1 MSAQNWALF
10 FLSPNFEDVEQIDI
24 KDISG
29 AILLTT
35 LPNEGCKRKF
45 TLMKEDYITL
55 KFSLESPIFFKLGSY
70 VECDFGLFEVC
81 DLQKPVF
88 NTDNAGYDYELQL
101 DAHYWKWKNK
111 IFKYTPE
118 VAGQEAS
125 WNLTASL
132 DVQAGIVL
140 RNLKALG
147 YKYKGQD
154 FVFSIDSTVENK
166 ALLMT
171 YDNINILDACFSM
184 AKKWDCECWVTENII
199 HFGRCESGDAVDFEI
214 GKNVQEMPRSESR
227 STYATRIYAFGST
240 KNIPSDYRP
249 VDETVVLNGVVQ
261 KRLMLPEGTP
271 YIDAYPDMTTEEAI
285 EQVVI
290 FDDVYPRRVGTMS
303 DITIK
308 EYTDKIENA
317 DGTTTEKKWN
327 AYRFKDTGITFSKD
341 YILPG
346 KELKITFQSGKLNGM
361 EFAVTFDPE
370 GKPEKLGNGGW
381 NPEAQLWEIVRNE
394 DYGRPLPDGALI
406 PENGDTYILSGWN
419 SMKITEMGL
428 VAEAQL
434 ELKDKADKYVAKSKI
449 DPSTYNCKMMSDV
462 AYSEDGIHNLYS
474 IGQKV
479 NLINKAYFENGR
491 QSRIIGFEFNLDLPY
506 DSPIYTVGET
516 AAYSRIGELE
526 EKVES
531 LTLKGQTYTGSGS
544 SGVYVIRR
552 NDSTPATDNNVFSA
566 LRSLAMFLRKD
577 QADGTPFPIT
587 FGDWVKFGEFITGI
601 SGGCIDKNGILEMEE
616 GIFRKRVFVPEIA
629 YNRVTYFK
637 GRMCASP
644 GGGCTVKE
652 WSDNGDGSYT
662 ITPDLTD
669 ADGLSQFVDD
679 ILTTYFVTKSPEGKL
694 QGFEEMKFRVTSA
707 DYTAK
712 TFVMTPKPGTDWK
725 PGESMVLA
733 QTGNFTDED
742 RQTYILIDTVNGNNC
757 ITFFDHANTWDVEPA
772 QEMSWIGKKKGR
784 TVHGIPADNYS
795 AVFRHVI
802 MSGKIFQ
809 VDDITGEAF
818 RVPLFKG
825 TWKKGEKYAYYDE
838 VTHNGSSWI
847 CVNEKGT
854 STEPADG
861 NADWLKYAAKGESGK
876 GIKSTDV
883 EYAISVSNVIAPVD
897 GWQTTSPE
905 WEAGKYIWSRT
916 KIVYSD
922 DEVKYTQ
929 AACISGG
936 QGADGKG
943 IKSITEEYYL
953 SSSSATTTGGEWQ
966 TDSPAWKNGWYIWTR
981 TRIVFTDDTSTTTNA
996 ICVTGSKGADGT
1008 SITNCGEW
1016 ETGKHIPYMGITKMA
1031 GRVFLCVAPD
1041 GTDNPPMWTQ
1051 TTNEGRR
1058 ILQTQNGGKSYGYT
1072 ITGDLNTAEY
1082 ELLVENGQDGR
1093 DGRDYEWIFKHTAEN
1108 IAPATP
1114 ATSQVDDYVPSGWH
1128 DDPIGVSESLPYEWA
1143 CCRTKKD
1150 GVWSAF
1156 SPAAIWA
1163 KWGFDGESAIV
1174 ADFDNEMESVA
1185 LTYEGKTVSQSVLNT
1200 TVGMWYGTKKLQ
1212 LKSISCVTPAGV
1224 TESYNVNTG
1233 VIAFTVAS
1241 GISMPA
1247 RSEVRI
1253 TVTATVQDTDISREL
1268 VFTIAGVRAGNPGSD
1283 AILYRLVPSVSS
1295 VSKRKDGTYSVA
1307 SVSCTRTKSVGGT
1320 TSITTDGVLKYSK
1333 DGGSEV
1339 EIQNGTAISP
1349 KNFTTQLQFVF
1360 YVGGQVVD
1368 RETIP
1373 MVVDGN
1379 DGNPGKPGGD
1389 GESVKAGG
1397 EWRTANTP
1405 YKKLTICTMGS
1416 RSWLSKVDTSNPPL
1430 WTQTTHD
1437 GRRITQTQNG
1447 GKSYGYIITEEV
1459 NTDEWEQLTS
1469 DGGMVYLIS
1478 TCSNIRVSNAGSLVP
1493 SAFRVYAK
1501 RTLGSATLT
1510 YPDGY
1515 LTARGYSNGIWSAIA
1530 GPSRASE
1537 ITVNAS
1543 AGYSTFSVRCYQSQ
1557 ADASAWNDSFIAEI
1571 SVGVS
1576 YDGASGRDASEP
1588 RPRGFFAKGN
1598 TYVWN
1603 EDYHDIVLAT
1613 FNNRTI
1619 PFRVRAY
1626 GTSVTVAPTSIDGD
1640 ANWEAAQQF
1649 MFVAMDMAL
1658 ARKIRANEILVDD
1671 LVVQNVLARDKNGNV
1686 TCSIDGETGE
1696 VNVQGKI
1703 TATAAFIKIHGFSSN
1718 EGYFYLNPNFGSDF
1732 GNGRPSRIGQSEYM
1746 LPSSAQCV
1754 GMKISLII
1762 YNNSSGSTYG
1772 YVSVV
1777 TSDGFNDME
1786 LVDGQYHYCNKA
1798 HITEPG
1804 VYEFISLGGVW
1815 ISTNKNGISYSYAD
1829 LGDHD
1834 YENPVN

>member
-1 MSAQNWALF
+1 MSIQQQPDV
-10 FLSPNFEDVEQIDI
+10 LSLSMNLKPIIVQSTAETVTFTLKKNGEVLLSQSYQTDKNGQVQID
-24 KDISG
+24 
-29 AILLTT
+29 LRQMVH
-35 LPNEGCKRKF
+35 E
-45 TLMKEDYITL
+45 
-55 KFSLESPIFFKLGSY
+55 SLQTIVS
-70 VECDFGLFEVC
+70 
-81 DLQKPVF
+81 
-88 NTDNAGYDYELQL
+88 
-101 DAHYWKWKNK
+101 
-111 IFKYTPE
+111 
-118 VAGQEAS
+118 
-125 WNLTASL
+125 
-132 DVQAGIVL
+132 DVGIV
-140 RNLKALG
+140 
-147 YKYKGQD
+147 
-154 FVFSIDSTVENK
+154 
-166 ALLMT
+166 
-171 YDNINILDACFSM
+171 
-184 AKKWDCECWVTENII
+184 
-199 HFGRCESGDAVDFEI
+199 
-214 GKNVQEMPRSESR
+214 
-227 STYATRIYAFGST
+227 
-240 KNIPSDYRP
+240 
-249 VDETVVLNGVVQ
+249 
-261 KRLMLPEGTP
+261 
-271 YIDAYPDMTTEEAI
+271 
-285 EQVVI
+285 
-290 FDDVYPRRVGTMS
+290 
-303 DITIK
+303 
-308 EYTDKIENA
+308 YTQA
-317 DGTTTEKKWN
+317 D
-327 AYRFKDTGITFSKD
+327 
-341 YILPG
+341 
-346 KELKITFQSGKLNGM
+346 
-361 EFAVTFDPE
+361 
-370 GKPEKLGNGGW
+370 
-381 NPEAQLWEIVRNE
+381 
-394 DYGRPLPDGALI
+394 
-406 PENGDTYILSGWN
+406 
-419 SMKITEMGL
+419 L
-428 VAEAQL
+428 VA
-434 ELKDKADKYVAKSKI
+434 D
-449 DPSTYNCKMMSDV
+449 
-462 AYSEDGIHNLYS
+462 
-474 IGQKV
+474 
-479 NLINKAYFENGR
+479 
-491 QSRIIGFEFNLDLPY
+491 
-506 DSPIYTVGET
+506 
-516 AAYSRIGELE
+516 
-526 EKVES
+526 
-531 LTLKGQTYTGSGS
+531 
-544 SGVYVIRR
+544 
-552 NDSTPATDNNVFSA
+552 FSA
-566 LRSLAMFLRKD
+566 LIDMDTVNFRVVRGGVDRLADSATNFLTQNFLTWQPNVKPVTYYSPEFLTYYAVVAGTVRLRAYFTDESGAVKSQTDYTVTELMPGIAYTMPLQYSVVTGWLGHKLPAYYDVWVEDTSGQRLTYIQRYYAEDMRSEQEQWVLFENSLGGIDTFRAYGVTTLNGEHTHNIAETDECFQEYRVDTERKFQKNTGYLNDNERKWLLDFFPSQNKYLYAGNYLRQIVVMESNVSFTDRDIPSNYTFAFKYADARPLLNLPRTDLPADILNITVPEVGSFTVPPRLAEFSRLPLSEGALFPIQNPYSEEWSTTNVAAIGYYLADFLSRIFGSGGGVGHKHRNYDLLELLSFIEGYLLVNGQKIKAGYADKAGSVEGMEDMFLHKD
-577 QADGTPFPIT
+577 RADGTPFPLT
-587 FGDWVKFGEFITGI
+587 FGDWVKFGEFISGI

-616 GIFRKRVFVPEIA
+616 GIFRKRLFVPEIA

-725 PGESMVLA
+725 PGDAMVLA
-733 QTGNFTDED
+733 QTGNFTDPE

-861 NADWLKYAAKGESGK
+861 NADWLKYAAKGDK
-876 GIKSTDV
+876 GDV
-883 EYAISVSNVIAPVD
+883 
-897 GWQTTSPE
+897 G
-905 WEAGKYIWSRT
+905 
-916 KIVYSD
+916 
-922 DEVKYTQ
+922 
-929 AACISGG
+929 
-936 QGADGKG
+936 
-943 IKSITEEYYL
+943 
-953 SSSSATTTGGEWQ
+953 TG
-966 TDSPAWKNGWYIWTR
+966 
-981 TRIVFTDDTSTTTNA
+981 
-996 ICVTGSKGADGT
+996 
-1008 SITNCGEW
+1008 ITNCGEW

-1093 DGRDYEWIFKHTAEN
+1093 DGRDYEWIFKHTTEN

-1185 LTYEGKTVSQSVLNT
+1185 LTYEGKTVAQSVLKT

-1283 AILYRLVPSVSS
+1283 AVLYRLVPSVSS

-1307 SVSCTRTKSVGGT
+1307 SVSCTRTKSVGGNT
-1320 TSITTDGVLKYSK
+1320 AVTTDGVLKYSK

-1339 EIQNGTAISP
+1339 EIQNGTAVSP

-1397 EWRTANTP
+1397 EWHTANTP

-1478 TCSNIRVSNAGSLVP
+1478 TCSNIRVSSAGSLVP

-1510 YPDGY
+1510 FPDGY
-1515 LTARGYSNGIWSAIA
+1515 LAARGYSNGIWSAIA

-1640 ANWEAAQQF
+1640 ANWEAAQQY

-1658 ARKIRANEILVDD
+1658 IRKIRADEIYVDD

-1696 VNVQGKI
+1696 VDITGKVN
-1703 TATAAFIKIHGFSSN
+1703 ATSGIFKNIKSPNGAFWIKENGDIEFVGKLSTSLN
-1718 EGYFYLNPNFGSDF
+1718 GTRIELNPDTNSIKMYNQNNSVVGEIMFMEEQWNGNVNYLPMVRLRNYHNSENFAETLFRAGSIVINDSSLGSDVYSCLI
-1732 GNGRPSRIGQSEYM
+1732 NPSIGLTFS
-1746 LPSSAQCV
+1746 
-1754 GMKISLII
+1754 
-1762 YNNSSGSTYG
+1762 
-1772 YVSVV
+1772 
-1777 TSDGFNDME
+1777 
-1786 LVDGQYHYCNKA
+1786 
-1798 HITEPG
+1798 
-1804 VYEFISLGGVW
+1804 
-1815 ISTNKNGISYSYAD
+1815 KNGVETKRYA
-1829 LGDHD
+1829 
-1834 YENPVN
+1834 NK

>member
-1 MSAQNWALF
+1 MDTKFENIVPWNGSNDTGRDVRLKWERNFKRIADALKE
-10 FLSPNFEDVEQIDI
+10 LSDTDKQII
-24 KDISG
+24 KDI
-29 AILLTT
+29 L
-35 LPNEGCKRKF
+35 
-45 TLMKEDYITL
+45 KEID
-55 KFSLESPIFFKLGSY
+55 
-70 VECDFGLFEVC
+70 
-81 DLQKPVF
+81 
-88 NTDNAGYDYELQL
+88 
-101 DAHYWKWKNK
+101 K
-111 IFKYTPE
+111 IF
-118 VAGQEAS
+118 
-125 WNLTASL
+125 L
-132 DVQAGIVL
+132 
-140 RNLKALG
+140 
-147 YKYKGQD
+147 
-154 FVFSIDSTVENK
+154 
-166 ALLMT
+166 
-171 YDNINILDACFSM
+171 
-184 AKKWDCECWVTENII
+184 
-199 HFGRCESGDAVDFEI
+199 H
-214 GKNVQEMPRSESR
+214 
-227 STYATRIYAFGST
+227 
-240 KNIPSDYRP
+240 
-249 VDETVVLNGVVQ
+249 
-261 KRLMLPEGTP
+261 
-271 YIDAYPDMTTEEAI
+271 
-285 EQVVI
+285 
-290 FDDVYPRRVGTMS
+290 
-303 DITIK
+303 
-308 EYTDKIENA
+308 
-317 DGTTTEKKWN
+317 
-327 AYRFKDTGITFSKD
+327 
-341 YILPG
+341 
-346 KELKITFQSGKLNGM
+346 
-361 EFAVTFDPE
+361 
-370 GKPEKLGNGGW
+370 
-381 NPEAQLWEIVRNE
+381 
-394 DYGRPLPDGALI
+394 
-406 PENGDTYILSGWN
+406 
-419 SMKITEMGL
+419 
-428 VAEAQL
+428 
-434 ELKDKADKYVAKSKI
+434 KDK
-449 DPSTYNCKMMSDV
+449 
-462 AYSEDGIHNLYS
+462 E
-474 IGQKV
+474 
-479 NLINKAYFENGR
+479 
-491 QSRIIGFEFNLDLPY
+491 
-506 DSPIYTVGET
+506 
-516 AAYSRIGELE
+516 
-526 EKVES
+526 
-531 LTLKGQTYTGSGS
+531 
-544 SGVYVIRR
+544 
-552 NDSTPATDNNVFSA
+552 
-566 LRSLAMFLRKD
+566 
-577 QADGTPFPIT
+577 DGTPFPMT
-587 FGDWVKFGEFITGI
+587 FGDWVKFGEFISGI

-616 GIFRKRVFVPEIA
+616 GIFRKRVFFPEAA

-679 ILTTYFVTKSPEGKL
+679 ILTTYFVTKNAEGKL

-725 PGESMVLA
+725 PGDAMVLA

-795 AVFRHVI
+795 AVFRQVI

-916 KIVYSD
+916 RIVFTD
-922 DEVKYTQ
+922 GEVKYTQ

-966 TDSPAWKNGWYIWTR
+966 TASPAWKNGWYIWTR
-981 TRIVFTDDTSTTTNA
+981 TKIVFTDDTSTTTNA

-1008 SITNCGEW
+1008 SITNCGDW
-1016 ETGKHIPYMGITKMA
+1016 QTGKHIPYMGITKMA

-1082 ELLVENGQDGR
+1082 ELLTQDGK
-1093 DGRDYEWIFKHTAEN
+1093 DGKDGKGYEWIFKHTTEN
-1108 IAPATP
+1108 ITPSTP

-1174 ADFDNEMESVA
+1174 ADFDNEMESIA

-1212 LKSISCVTPAGV
+1212 LKSISCVPPAGV

-1349 KNFTTQLQFVF
+1349 KNFTTQLQFVY

-1373 MVVDGN
+1373 MVVDGS
-1379 DGNPGKPGGD
+1379 DGNPGGD

-1405 YKKLTICTMGS
+1405 YKKLTICTMGG

-1430 WTQTTHD
+1430 WTQKTHD

-1447 GKSYGYIITEEV
+1447 GKSYGYIITEGV
-1459 NTDEWEQLTS
+1459 NTAEWEQLTQ

-1478 TCSNIRVSNAGSLVP
+1478 TCSNIRVSSVGSLVP

-1515 LTARGYSNGIWSAIA
+1515 LAARGYSNGIWSSIA

-1557 ADASAWNDSFIAEI
+1557 ADASAWNDSFIAEM

-1576 YDGASGRDASEP
+1576 YDGTSGRDASEP
-1588 RPRGFFAKGN
+1588 RPRGFFTKGN

-1603 EDYHDIVLAT
+1603 DEFHDIVLAT
-1613 FNNRTI
+1613 FNNRII

-1626 GTSVTVAPTSIDGD
+1626 GTSVTVAPSSIDGD
-1640 ANWEAAQQF
+1640 ANWEAAQQY

-1658 ARKIRANEILVDD
+1658 IRKIRADEIYVDD

-1686 TCSIDGETGE
+1686 TCNINGETGE

-1703 TATAAFIKIHGFSSN
+1703 TATAAFIKIHGFRSN

>member
-1 MSAQNWALF
+1 MNIIQQPDMLSLSMNLKNFIIGSSRQTTFTLKAGDKELVSQVYAPDENGVMEIDIHEIVHS
-10 FLSPNFEDVEQIDI
+10 FLSYSL
-24 KDISG
+24 KDIG
-29 AILLTT
+29 EVYQQTNLVAD
-35 LPNEGCKRKF
+35 F
-45 TLMKEDYITL
+45 TA
-55 KFSLESPIFFKLGSY
+55 
-70 VECDFGLFEVC
+70 V
-81 DLQKPVF
+81 
-88 NTDNAGYDYELQL
+88 
-101 DAHYWKWKNK
+101 
-111 IFKYTPE
+111 
-118 VAGQEAS
+118 
-125 WNLTASL
+125 
-132 DVQAGIVL
+132 
-140 RNLKALG
+140 
-147 YKYKGQD
+147 
-154 FVFSIDSTVENK
+154 IDSTEITFRVIRSGVDRLTDSATNFLTQNFLTWQPNVKPVTYYSPEFLTYYAVVAGTVKLRAYFTDESGTVKSQTDYTVTELMPGIAYTMPLQYSVVAGWLGHKLPAYYDVWVENTSGQR
-166 ALLMT
+166 LT
-171 YDNINILDACFSM
+171 YIQRYYAEDM
-184 AKKWDCECWVTENII
+184 
-199 HFGRCESGDAVDFEI
+199 
-214 GKNVQEMPRSESR
+214 RSEQEQWVLFENSLGGIDTFRAYGVTTLNGEHTHNIAETDECFQEYRVDTERKFQKNTGYLNDNERKWLLDFFPSQKKYLYAGNYLRQIVVMESNVSFTDRDIPSNYTFTFKYADARPLLNLPRTDLPADILNITVPEVGSFTVPPRLAEFSR
-227 STYATRIYAFGST
+227 LPLSEGALFPIQNPYSEEWSTTNVAAMGYYLADFLSRIFGSGGGVGH
-240 KNIPSDYRP
+240 KHRNYDLLELLSYIEGYLLVNGQKIKAGYADKAGS
-249 VDETVVLNGVVQ
+249 VD
-261 KRLMLPEGTP
+261 
-271 YIDAYPDMTTEEAI
+271 
-285 EQVVI
+285 
-290 FDDVYPRRVGTMS
+290 
-303 DITIK
+303 
-308 EYTDKIENA
+308 
-317 DGTTTEKKWN
+317 
-327 AYRFKDTGITFSKD
+327 
-341 YILPG
+341 
-346 KELKITFQSGKLNGM
+346 GM
-361 EFAVTFDPE
+361 ED
-370 GKPEKLGNGGW
+370 
-381 NPEAQLWEIVRNE
+381 
-394 DYGRPLPDGALI
+394 
-406 PENGDTYILSGWN
+406 
-419 SMKITEMGL
+419 
-428 VAEAQL
+428 
-434 ELKDKADKYVAKSKI
+434 
-449 DPSTYNCKMMSDV
+449 
-462 AYSEDGIHNLYS
+462 
-474 IGQKV
+474 
-479 NLINKAYFENGR
+479 
-491 QSRIIGFEFNLDLPY
+491 
-506 DSPIYTVGET
+506 
-516 AAYSRIGELE
+516 
-526 EKVES
+526 
-531 LTLKGQTYTGSGS
+531 
-544 SGVYVIRR
+544 
-552 NDSTPATDNNVFSA
+552 
-566 LRSLAMFLRKD
+566 MFLHKD
-577 QADGTPFPIT
+577 RADGTPFPIT
-587 FGDWVKFGEFITGI
+587 FGDWVKFGEFLTGI
-601 SGGCIDKNGILEMEE
+601 SGGCIDKNGIPEMEE
-616 GIFRKRVFVPEIA
+616 GIFRKRLFVPEIA

-679 ILTTYFVTKSPEGKL
+679 ILTTYFVTKNAEGKL

-725 PGESMVLA
+725 PGDAMVLA

-757 ITFFDHANTWDVEPA
+757 ITFFDHANTWDPEPA

-966 TDSPAWKNGWYIWTR
+966 TTSPAWKNGWYIWTR

-1008 SITNCGEW
+1008 SITNCGDW
-1016 ETGKHIPYMGITKMA
+1016 QTGKHIPYMGITKMA

-1093 DGRDYEWIFKHTAEN
+1093 DGRDYEWIFKHTTEN
-1108 IAPATP
+1108 VTPPTP

-1268 VFTIAGVRAGNPGSD
+1268 VFTITGVRAGSPGSD
-1283 AILYRLVPSVSS
+1283 AVLYRLVPSVSS

-1307 SVSCTRTKSVGGT
+1307 SVSCTRTKSVGGST
-1320 TSITTDGVLKYSK
+1320 AVTTDGVLKYSK
-1333 DGGSEV
+1333 DGGAEV

-1373 MVVDGN
+1373 MVVDGT

-1405 YKKLTICTMGS
+1405 YKKLTICTMGG

-1515 LTARGYSNGIWSAIA
+1515 LAARGYSNGIWSAIA

-1588 RPRGFFAKGN
+1588 RPRGFFTKGN

-1640 ANWEAAQQF
+1640 ANWEAAQQY

-1658 ARKIRANEILVDD
+1658 ARKIRADEILVDD
-1671 LVVQNVLARDKNGNV
+1671 LVVQNVLARDKTGKAM
-1686 TCSIDGETGE
+1686 CQIDGENGGIGFLAGGNIRWDDKG
-1696 VNVQGKI
+1696 NVFQDASIFRKL
-1703 TATAAFIKIHGFSSN
+1703 KLLESKSDSN
-1718 EGYFYLNPNFGSDF
+1718 EYYLDFNTGLNFEI
-1732 GNGRPSRIGQSEYM
+1732 SRIFSLPTQEETIYLPNAAEYEGGECM
-1746 LPSSAQCV
+1746 LYNGGIYTRLTGPASIKVAGGGSFIIDGEYYSKIVVPSLSIAQFKAV
-1754 GMKISLII
+1754 A
-1762 YNNSSGSTYG
+1762 TY
-1772 YVSVV
+1772 
-1777 TSDGFNDME
+1777 SDGVKDE
-1786 LVDGQYHYCNKA
+1786 VKWVLISGKA
-1798 HITEPG
+1798 ESKI
-1804 VYEFISLGGVW
+1804 
-1815 ISTNKNGISYSYAD
+1815 
-1829 LGDHD
+1829 
-1834 YENPVN
+1834 

>member
-1 MSAQNWALF
+1 MNIIQQPDMLSLSMNLKNFIIGSSRQTTFTLKAGDKELVSQVYAPDENGVMEIDIHEIVHS
-10 FLSPNFEDVEQIDI
+10 FLSYSL
-24 KDISG
+24 KDIG
-29 AILLTT
+29 EVYQQTNLVAD
-35 LPNEGCKRKF
+35 F
-45 TLMKEDYITL
+45 TA
-55 KFSLESPIFFKLGSY
+55 
-70 VECDFGLFEVC
+70 V
-81 DLQKPVF
+81 
-88 NTDNAGYDYELQL
+88 
-101 DAHYWKWKNK
+101 
-111 IFKYTPE
+111 
-118 VAGQEAS
+118 
-125 WNLTASL
+125 
-132 DVQAGIVL
+132 
-140 RNLKALG
+140 
-147 YKYKGQD
+147 
-154 FVFSIDSTVENK
+154 IDSTEITFRVIRSGVDRLTDSATNFLTQNFLTWQPNVKPVTYYSPEFLTYYAVVAGTVKLRAYFTDESGTVKSQTDYTVTELMPGIAYTMPLQYSVVAGWLGHKLPAYYDVWVENTSGQR
-166 ALLMT
+166 LT
-171 YDNINILDACFSM
+171 YIQRYYAEDM
-184 AKKWDCECWVTENII
+184 
-199 HFGRCESGDAVDFEI
+199 
-214 GKNVQEMPRSESR
+214 RSEQEQWVLFENSLGGIDTFRAYGVTTLNGEHTHNIAETDECFQEYRVDTERKFQKNTGYLNDNERKWLLDFFPSQKKYLYAGNYLRQIVVMESNVSFTDRDIPSNYTFTFKYADARPLLNLPRTDLPADILNITVPEVGSFTVPPRLAEFSR
-227 STYATRIYAFGST
+227 LPLSEGALFPIQNPYSEEWSTTNVAAMGYYLADFLSRIFGSGGGVGH
-240 KNIPSDYRP
+240 KHRNYDLLELLSYIEGYLLVNGQKIKAGYADKAGS
-249 VDETVVLNGVVQ
+249 VD
-261 KRLMLPEGTP
+261 
-271 YIDAYPDMTTEEAI
+271 
-285 EQVVI
+285 
-290 FDDVYPRRVGTMS
+290 
-303 DITIK
+303 
-308 EYTDKIENA
+308 
-317 DGTTTEKKWN
+317 
-327 AYRFKDTGITFSKD
+327 
-341 YILPG
+341 
-346 KELKITFQSGKLNGM
+346 GM
-361 EFAVTFDPE
+361 ED
-370 GKPEKLGNGGW
+370 
-381 NPEAQLWEIVRNE
+381 
-394 DYGRPLPDGALI
+394 
-406 PENGDTYILSGWN
+406 
-419 SMKITEMGL
+419 
-428 VAEAQL
+428 
-434 ELKDKADKYVAKSKI
+434 
-449 DPSTYNCKMMSDV
+449 
-462 AYSEDGIHNLYS
+462 
-474 IGQKV
+474 
-479 NLINKAYFENGR
+479 
-491 QSRIIGFEFNLDLPY
+491 
-506 DSPIYTVGET
+506 
-516 AAYSRIGELE
+516 
-526 EKVES
+526 
-531 LTLKGQTYTGSGS
+531 
-544 SGVYVIRR
+544 
-552 NDSTPATDNNVFSA
+552 
-566 LRSLAMFLRKD
+566 MFLHKD
-577 QADGTPFPIT
+577 RADGTPFPIT
-587 FGDWVKFGEFITGI
+587 FGDWVKFGEFLTGI

-616 GIFRKRVFVPEIA
+616 GIFRKRLFVPEIA

-679 ILTTYFVTKSPEGKL
+679 ILTTYFVTKNAEGKL

-725 PGESMVLA
+725 PGDAMVLA

-757 ITFFDHANTWDVEPA
+757 ITFFDHANTWDPEPA

-1008 SITNCGEW
+1008 SITNCGDW
-1016 ETGKHIPYMGITKMA
+1016 QTGKHIPYMGITKMA

-1093 DGRDYEWIFKHTAEN
+1093 DGRDYEWIFKHTTEN
-1108 IAPATP
+1108 VTPPTP

-1268 VFTIAGVRAGNPGSD
+1268 VFTITGVRAGSPGSD
-1283 AILYRLVPSVSS
+1283 AVLYRLVPSVSS

-1307 SVSCTRTKSVGGT
+1307 SVSCTRTKSVGGS

-1333 DGGSEV
+1333 DGGAEV
-1339 EIQNGTAISP
+1339 ELNNGTAISP

-1373 MVVDGN
+1373 MVVDGT

-1405 YKKLTICTMGS
+1405 YKKLTICTMGG

-1515 LTARGYSNGIWSAIA
+1515 LAARGYSNGIWSAIA

-1588 RPRGFFAKGN
+1588 RPRGFFTKGN

-1640 ANWEAAQQF
+1640 ANWEAAQQY

-1658 ARKIRANEILVDD
+1658 ARKIRADEILVDD
-1671 LVVQNVLARDKNGNV
+1671 LVVQNVLARDKTGKAM
-1686 TCSIDGETGE
+1686 CQIDGENGGIGFLAGGNIRWDAKG
-1696 VNVQGKI
+1696 NVFQDASIFRKL
-1703 TATAAFIKIHGFSSN
+1703 KLLESKSDSN
-1718 EGYFYLNPNFGSDF
+1718 EYYLDFNTGLNFEI
-1732 GNGRPSRIGQSEYM
+1732 SRIFSLPTQEETIYLPNAAEYEGGECM
-1746 LPSSAQCV
+1746 LYNGGIYTRLTGPASIKVAGGGSFIIDGEYYSKIVVPSLSIAQFKAV
-1754 GMKISLII
+1754 A
-1762 YNNSSGSTYG
+1762 TY
-1772 YVSVV
+1772 
-1777 TSDGFNDME
+1777 SDGVKDE
-1786 LVDGQYHYCNKA
+1786 VKWVLISGKA
-1798 HITEPG
+1798 ESKI
-1804 VYEFISLGGVW
+1804 
-1815 ISTNKNGISYSYAD
+1815 
-1829 LGDHD
+1829 
-1834 YENPVN
+1834 

>member
-1 MSAQNWALF
+1 MPDTLDILRKLAL
-10 FLSPNFEDVEQIDI
+10 QIRNA
-24 KDISG
+24 SS
-29 AILLTT
+29 
-35 LPNEGCKRKF
+35 EG
-45 TLMKEDYITL
+45 E
-55 KFSLESPIFFKLGSY
+55 
-70 VECDFGLFEVC
+70 
-81 DLQKPVF
+81 
-88 NTDNAGYDYELQL
+88 NTAE
-101 DAHYWKWKNK
+101 
-111 IFKYTPE
+111 
-118 VAGQEAS
+118 
-125 WNLTASL
+125 
-132 DVQAGIVL
+132 
-140 RNLKALG
+140 
-147 YKYKGQD
+147 
-154 FVFSIDSTVENK
+154 
-166 ALLMT
+166 
-171 YDNINILDACFSM
+171 
-184 AKKWDCECWVTENII
+184 
-199 HFGRCESGDAVDFEI
+199 
-214 GKNVQEMPRSESR
+214 
-227 STYATRIYAFGST
+227 
-240 KNIPSDYRP
+240 
-249 VDETVVLNGVVQ
+249 
-261 KRLMLPEGTP
+261 
-271 YIDAYPDMTTEEAI
+271 
-285 EQVVI
+285 
-290 FDDVYPRRVGTMS
+290 RVGRTF
-303 DITIK
+303 I
-308 EYTDKIENA
+308 
-317 DGTTTEKKWN
+317 
-327 AYRFKDTGITFSKD
+327 GI
-341 YILPG
+341 
-346 KELKITFQSGKLNGM
+346 
-361 EFAVTFDPE
+361 
-370 GKPEKLGNGGW
+370 
-381 NPEAQLWEIVRNE
+381 
-394 DYGRPLPDGALI
+394 
-406 PENGDTYILSGWN
+406 
-419 SMKITEMGL
+419 
-428 VAEAQL
+428 L
-434 ELKDKADKYVAKSKI
+434 ELIQQGMSIEELSK
-449 DPSTYNCKMMSDV
+449 V
-462 AYSEDGIHNLYS
+462 
-474 IGQKV
+474 
-479 NLINKAYFENGR
+479 
-491 QSRIIGFEFNLDLPY
+491 
-506 DSPIYTVGET
+506 
-516 AAYSRIGELE
+516 
-526 EKVES
+526 
-531 LTLKGQTYTGSGS
+531 
-544 SGVYVIRR
+544 
-552 NDSTPATDNNVFSA
+552 
-566 LRSLAMFLRKD
+566 FLRKD

-587 FGDWVKFGEFITGI
+587 FGDWVKFGEFLTGM
-601 SGGCIDKNGILEMEE
+601 SGGCIDKNGNLEMEE

-679 ILTTYFVTKSPEGKL
+679 ILTTYFVTKNAEGKL

-712 TFVMTPKPGTDWK
+712 TFVVTPKPGTDWK
-725 PGESMVLA
+725 PGDAMVLA

-757 ITFFDHANTWDVEPA
+757 ITFFDHANTWDVEPT
-772 QEMSWIGKKKGR
+772 QEVSWIGKKKGR

-825 TWKKGEKYAYYDE
+825 TWKNGEKYAYYDE

-861 NADWLKYAAKGESGK
+861 NADWLKYAAKGDK
-876 GIKSTDV
+876 GDV
-883 EYAISVSNVIAPVD
+883 
-897 GWQTTSPE
+897 G
-905 WEAGKYIWSRT
+905 
-916 KIVYSD
+916 
-922 DEVKYTQ
+922 
-929 AACISGG
+929 
-936 QGADGKG
+936 
-943 IKSITEEYYL
+943 
-953 SSSSATTTGGEWQ
+953 TG
-966 TDSPAWKNGWYIWTR
+966 
-981 TRIVFTDDTSTTTNA
+981 
-996 ICVTGSKGADGT
+996 
-1008 SITNCGEW
+1008 ITNCGDW
-1016 ETGKHIPYMGITKMA
+1016 QTGKHIPYMGITKMA
-1031 GRVFLCVAPD
+1031 GRVFLCVAPG

-1093 DGRDYEWIFKHTAEN
+1093 DGRDYEWIFKHTTEN
-1108 IAPATP
+1108 VTPPTP
-1114 ATSQVDDYVPSGWH
+1114 ATLQVDDYVPSGWH

-1200 TVGMWYGTKKLQ
+1200 TVGMWYGTHKLQ
-1212 LKSISCVTPAGV
+1212 LKSILCVTPAGV

-1253 TVTATVQDTDISREL
+1253 TVTAAIQGTDISREL
-1268 VFTIAGVRAGNPGSD
+1268 VFTITGVRAGNPGSD
-1283 AILYRLVPSVSS
+1283 AVLYRLVPSVSS

-1307 SVSCTRTKSVGGT
+1307 SVSCTRTKSVGGS

-1339 EIQNGTAISP
+1339 EIQNGTSISP
-1349 KNFTTQLQFVF
+1349 KNFTTQLQFVY

-1478 TCSNIRVSNAGSLVP
+1478 TCSNIRVSSAGSLVP

-1515 LTARGYSNGIWSAIA
+1515 LAARGYSNGIWSAIA

-1557 ADASAWNDSFIAEI
+1557 ADASAWNDSFIAEM

-1576 YDGASGRDASEP
+1576 YDGSSGRDASEP

-1640 ANWEAAQQF
+1640 ANWEAAQQY

-1658 ARKIRANEILVDD
+1658 ARKIRADEIYVDD

-1798 HITEPG
+1798 HITDPG

>member
-1 MSAQNWALF
+1 MDTKFENIVPWNGSNDTGRDVRLKWERNFKRIADALKE
-10 FLSPNFEDVEQIDI
+10 LSDTDKQII
-24 KDISG
+24 KDI
-29 AILLTT
+29 L
-35 LPNEGCKRKF
+35 
-45 TLMKEDYITL
+45 KEID
-55 KFSLESPIFFKLGSY
+55 
-70 VECDFGLFEVC
+70 
-81 DLQKPVF
+81 
-88 NTDNAGYDYELQL
+88 
-101 DAHYWKWKNK
+101 K
-111 IFKYTPE
+111 IF
-118 VAGQEAS
+118 
-125 WNLTASL
+125 L
-132 DVQAGIVL
+132 
-140 RNLKALG
+140 
-147 YKYKGQD
+147 
-154 FVFSIDSTVENK
+154 
-166 ALLMT
+166 
-171 YDNINILDACFSM
+171 
-184 AKKWDCECWVTENII
+184 
-199 HFGRCESGDAVDFEI
+199 H
-214 GKNVQEMPRSESR
+214 
-227 STYATRIYAFGST
+227 
-240 KNIPSDYRP
+240 
-249 VDETVVLNGVVQ
+249 
-261 KRLMLPEGTP
+261 
-271 YIDAYPDMTTEEAI
+271 
-285 EQVVI
+285 
-290 FDDVYPRRVGTMS
+290 
-303 DITIK
+303 
-308 EYTDKIENA
+308 
-317 DGTTTEKKWN
+317 
-327 AYRFKDTGITFSKD
+327 
-341 YILPG
+341 
-346 KELKITFQSGKLNGM
+346 
-361 EFAVTFDPE
+361 
-370 GKPEKLGNGGW
+370 
-381 NPEAQLWEIVRNE
+381 
-394 DYGRPLPDGALI
+394 
-406 PENGDTYILSGWN
+406 
-419 SMKITEMGL
+419 
-428 VAEAQL
+428 
-434 ELKDKADKYVAKSKI
+434 KDK
-449 DPSTYNCKMMSDV
+449 
-462 AYSEDGIHNLYS
+462 E
-474 IGQKV
+474 
-479 NLINKAYFENGR
+479 
-491 QSRIIGFEFNLDLPY
+491 
-506 DSPIYTVGET
+506 
-516 AAYSRIGELE
+516 
-526 EKVES
+526 
-531 LTLKGQTYTGSGS
+531 
-544 SGVYVIRR
+544 
-552 NDSTPATDNNVFSA
+552 
-566 LRSLAMFLRKD
+566 
-577 QADGTPFPIT
+577 DGTPFPIT

-616 GIFRKRVFVPEIA
+616 GIFRKRLFVPEIA

-679 ILTTYFVTKSPEGKL
+679 ILTTYFVTKNAEGKL

-1008 SITNCGEW
+1008 SITNCGDW
-1016 ETGKHIPYMGITKMA
+1016 QTGKHIPYMGITKMA

-1093 DGRDYEWIFKHTAEN
+1093 DGRDYEWIFKHTTEN
-1108 IAPATP
+1108 VTPPTP

-1174 ADFDNEMESVA
+1174 ADFDNEMESIA

-1268 VFTIAGVRAGNPGSD
+1268 VFTITGVRAGNPGSD

-1515 LTARGYSNGIWSAIA
+1515 LTARGYNNGIWSAIA

-1557 ADASAWNDSFIAEI
+1557 ADASAWNDSFIAEM

-1576 YDGASGRDASEP
+1576 YDGNAGRDASEP

-1640 ANWEAAQQF
+1640 ANWEAAQQY

-1658 ARKIRANEILVDD
+1658 ARKIRADEIYVDD

-1732 GNGRPSRIGQSEYM
+1732 GNGRPCRIGQSEYM

-1798 HITEPG
+1798 HITDPG

>member
-1 MSAQNWALF
+1 MELKIYNR
-10 FLSPNFEDVEQIDI
+10 
-24 KDISG
+24 SG
-29 AILLTT
+29 ELKLTVST
-35 LPNEGCKRKF
+35 SSSSTWNQE
-45 TLMKEDYITL
+45 LMKEYSVSVSFTHPSYVMLDVEDYVL
-55 KFSLESPIFFKLGSY
+55 LEGVKFSIKKEYKPRQKDTQTYSYSVKFYAPIHDAEQVKYLHLTDGAYNPQFSLDGGPR
-70 VECDFGLFEVC
+70 EH
-81 DLQKPVF
+81 LQKWVENMNRIYGREVWSIGDVVVADNRTIEYNNVTCWDAATMIAEAFGTEWWTDGFTFNLSRCEHGEPV
-88 NTDNAGYDYELQL
+88 E
-101 DAHYWKWKNK
+101 
-111 IFKYTPE
+111 
-118 VAGQEAS
+118 
-125 WNLTASL
+125 
-132 DVQAGIVL
+132 
-140 RNLKALG
+140 LG
-147 YKYKGQD
+147 YMRGLTSLAQ
-154 FVFSIDSTVENK
+154 SENSDSVK
-166 ALLMT
+166 
-171 YDNINILDACFSM
+171 F
-184 AKKWDCECWVTENII
+184 
-199 HFGRCESGDAVDFEI
+199 F
-214 GKNVQEMPRSESR
+214 
-227 STYATRIYAFGST
+227 TRLIPLGST
-240 KNIPSDYRP
+240 KNIDPSRYGFSRLQLPDRSKY
-249 VDETVVLNGVVQ
+249 VDRNTNYGLYEHVEEDAFAGIFPHYTGTVTAVRSEEKAGDDGNKFTVYYFKDSGMQFDPNGNEIAGLVKHVSFQ
-261 KRLMLPEGTP
+261 TGNLAGRDFEANYDSKTGEWEIINT
-271 YIDAYPDMTTEEAI
+271 YPD
-285 EQVVI
+285 
-290 FDDVYPRRVGTMS
+290 
-303 DITIK
+303 
-308 EYTDKIENA
+308 DKTQI
-317 DGTTTEKKWN
+317 
-327 AYRFKDTGITFSKD
+327 
-341 YILPG
+341 PG
-346 KELKITFQSGKLNGM
+346 GS
-361 EFAVTFDPE
+361 
-370 GKPEKLGNGGW
+370 
-381 NPEAQLWEIVRNE
+381 
-394 DYGRPLPDGALI
+394 LI
-406 PENGDTYILSGWN
+406 PAVGNEYIAWN
-419 SMKITEMGL
+419 FRMPVEYETQ
-428 VAEAQL
+428 AEL
-434 ELKDKADKYVAKSKI
+434 DYKAAVDDYLAR
-449 DPSTYNCKMMSDV
+449 
-462 AYSEDGIHNLYS
+462 YSEDVSKYGGDTDYIYIDRNRIPLLPGQRVRLLSDKYFSASGGTRDTRMTKVVRKLDNLS
-474 IGQKV
+474 IATIECTDQVGKGW
-479 NLINKAYFENGR
+479 K
-491 QSRIIGFEFNLDLPY
+491 SRV
-506 DSPIYTVGET
+506 DS
-516 AAYSRIGELE
+516 
-526 EKVES
+526 S
-531 LTLKGQTYTGSGS
+531 LTDLKYILDKQREQLSLDILKSWDG
-544 SGVYVIRR
+544 R
-552 NDSTPATDNNVFSA
+552 PATDYMVMSA
-566 LRSLAMFLRKD
+566 LRVLKEIAQKALSKTGNDRTEYSLEVGGSLTVDDILHAAK
-577 QADGTPFPIT
+577 A
-587 FGDWVKFGEFITGI
+587 VKFGEFLTGI
-601 SGGCIDKNGILEMEE
+601 SGGYIDKDGKMEMEE

-652 WSDNGDGSYT
+652 WTDNGDGSYT

-679 ILTTYFVTKSPEGKL
+679 ILTTYFVTKNAEDKL

-772 QEMSWIGKKKGR
+772 QEVSWIGKKKGR

-838 VTHNGSSWI
+838 VTHDGSSWI

-953 SSSSATTTGGEWQ
+953 SSSSATTTGGKWQ
-966 TDSPAWKNGWYIWTR
+966 TTSPAWKNGWYIWTR
-981 TRIVFTDDTSTTTNA
+981 TRIVFTDGTTTTTNA

-1082 ELLVENGQDGR
+1082 ELLVENGQDGK
-1093 DGRDYEWIFKHTAEN
+1093 DGKGYEWIFKHTTEN
-1108 IAPATP
+1108 VTPPTP

-1174 ADFDNEMESVA
+1174 ADFDNEMESIA
-1185 LTYEGKTVSQSVLNT
+1185 LTYEGKTVAQSVLKT

-1268 VFTIAGVRAGNPGSD
+1268 VFTITGVRAGNPGSD

-1307 SVSCTRTKSVGGT
+1307 GVSCTRTKSVGGST
-1320 TSITTDGVLKYSK
+1320 AVTTDGVLKYSK

-1373 MVVDGN
+1373 MVVDGT

-1416 RSWLSKVDTSNPPL
+1416 RSWLSKVETSNPPL

-1478 TCSNIRVSNAGSLVP
+1478 TCSNIRVSSAGSLVP

-1515 LTARGYSNGIWSAIA
+1515 LAARGYSNGIWSAIA

-1557 ADASAWNDSFIAEI
+1557 ADASAWNDSFIAEM

-1576 YDGASGRDASEP
+1576 YDGSSGRDASEP

-1658 ARKIRANEILVDD
+1658 IRKIRADEILVDD

-1686 TCSIDGETGE
+1686 TCNIDGETGE

>member
-1 MSAQNWALF
+1 MNIIQQPDMLSLSMNLKNFIIGSSRQTTFTLKAGDKELVSQVYAPDENGVMEIDIHEIVHS
-10 FLSPNFEDVEQIDI
+10 FLSYSL
-24 KDISG
+24 KDIG
-29 AILLTT
+29 EVYQQTNLVAD
-35 LPNEGCKRKF
+35 F
-45 TLMKEDYITL
+45 TA
-55 KFSLESPIFFKLGSY
+55 
-70 VECDFGLFEVC
+70 V
-81 DLQKPVF
+81 
-88 NTDNAGYDYELQL
+88 
-101 DAHYWKWKNK
+101 
-111 IFKYTPE
+111 
-118 VAGQEAS
+118 
-125 WNLTASL
+125 
-132 DVQAGIVL
+132 
-140 RNLKALG
+140 
-147 YKYKGQD
+147 
-154 FVFSIDSTVENK
+154 IDSTEITFRVIRSGVDRLTDSATNFLTQNFLTWQPNVKPVTYYSPEFLTYYAVVAGTVKLRAYFTDESGTVKSQTDYTVTELMPGIAYTMPLQYSVVAGWLEHKLPAYYDVWVENTSGQR
-166 ALLMT
+166 LT
-171 YDNINILDACFSM
+171 YIQRYYAEDM
-184 AKKWDCECWVTENII
+184 
-199 HFGRCESGDAVDFEI
+199 
-214 GKNVQEMPRSESR
+214 RSEQEQWILFENSLGGVDTFRAYGNTVFNGEHTHNIAEIDEFFSEYRVDTERKFQKNTGYLNGDERKWLLDFFPSNGKYLYAGNYLRRIVVTDSNVSYTDRELPSNYTFTFKYADARPLLNLPRTDLPADILNITVPEVGSFTVPPRLAEFSR
-227 STYATRIYAFGST
+227 LPLSEGALFPIQNPYSEEWSTTNVAAIGYYLADFLSRIFGSGGGVGH
-240 KNIPSDYRP
+240 KHRNYDLLELLSYIEGYLLVNGQKIKAGYADKAGS
-249 VDETVVLNGVVQ
+249 VD
-261 KRLMLPEGTP
+261 
-271 YIDAYPDMTTEEAI
+271 
-285 EQVVI
+285 
-290 FDDVYPRRVGTMS
+290 
-303 DITIK
+303 
-308 EYTDKIENA
+308 
-317 DGTTTEKKWN
+317 
-327 AYRFKDTGITFSKD
+327 
-341 YILPG
+341 
-346 KELKITFQSGKLNGM
+346 GM
-361 EFAVTFDPE
+361 EDIFLH
-370 GKPEKLGNGGW
+370 K
-381 NPEAQLWEIVRNE
+381 
-394 DYGRPLPDGALI
+394 
-406 PENGDTYILSGWN
+406 
-419 SMKITEMGL
+419 
-428 VAEAQL
+428 
-434 ELKDKADKYVAKSKI
+434 
-449 DPSTYNCKMMSDV
+449 
-462 AYSEDGIHNLYS
+462 
-474 IGQKV
+474 
-479 NLINKAYFENGR
+479 NK
-491 QSRIIGFEFNLDLPY
+491 
-506 DSPIYTVGET
+506 
-516 AAYSRIGELE
+516 
-526 EKVES
+526 
-531 LTLKGQTYTGSGS
+531 
-544 SGVYVIRR
+544 
-552 NDSTPATDNNVFSA
+552 
-566 LRSLAMFLRKD
+566 
-577 QADGTPFPIT
+577 ADGTPFPIT
-587 FGDWVKFGEFITGI
+587 FGDCAKFGEFLTGI

-616 GIFRKRVFVPEIA
+616 GIFRKRVFFPEAA

-679 ILTTYFVTKSPEGKL
+679 ILTTYFVTKNAEGKL

-733 QTGNFTDED
+733 QTGNFTDPE
-742 RQTYILIDTVNGNNC
+742 RQTYILIDTVGGNNC

-916 KIVYSD
+916 RIVFTD
-922 DEVKYTQ
+922 GEVKYTQ

-966 TDSPAWKNGWYIWTR
+966 TASPAWKNGWYIWTR

-1008 SITNCGEW
+1008 SITNCGDW
-1016 ETGKHIPYMGITKMA
+1016 QTGKHIPYMGITKMA

-1093 DGRDYEWIFKHTAEN
+1093 DGRDYEWIFKHTTEN

-1185 LTYEGKTVSQSVLNT
+1185 LTYEGKTVAQSVLKT

-1283 AILYRLVPSVSS
+1283 AVLYRLVPSVSS

-1307 SVSCTRTKSVGGT
+1307 SVSCTRTKSVGGNT
-1320 TSITTDGVLKYSK
+1320 AVTTDGVLKYSK

-1339 EIQNGTAISP
+1339 EIQNGTAVSP

-1373 MVVDGN
+1373 MVVDGT

-1397 EWRTANTP
+1397 EWCTANTP
-1405 YKKLTICTMGS
+1405 FKKLTICTMGG

-1430 WTQTTHD
+1430 WTQKTHD
-1437 GRRITQTQNG
+1437 GRRILQTQNG

-1478 TCSNIRVSNAGSLVP
+1478 TCSNIRVSSAGSLVP

-1515 LTARGYSNGIWSAIA
+1515 LAARGYSNGIWSAIA

-1557 ADASAWNDSFIAEI
+1557 ADASAWNDSFIAEM

-1576 YDGASGRDASEP
+1576 YDGSSGRDASEP

-1603 EDYHDIVLAT
+1603 EEFHDIVLAT

-1658 ARKIRANEILVDD
+1658 ARKIRADEILVDD

>member
-1 MSAQNWALF
+1 MYVSAQNWALF

-199 HFGRCESGDAVDFEI
+199 HFGRCESGDAVIFEI
-214 GKNVQEMPRSESR
+214 GKNVQEMSQSESQ

-271 YIDAYPDMTTEEAI
+271 YIDAYPGMTIEEAI

-290 FDDVYPRRVGTMS
+290 FDEVYPRRVGTMS

-308 EYTDKIENA
+308 EYTDKVENA

-370 GKPEKLGNGGW
+370 GKPEKLENGGW

-394 DYGRPLPDGALI
+394 DYGRPLPDGVLI

-419 SMKITEMGL
+419 PMKIAEMGL

-552 NDSTPATDNNVFSA
+552 NDSTPATDSNVFSA

-577 QADGTPFPIT
+577 RADGTNFLL
-587 FGDWVKFGEFITGI
+587 KFGEFITGI

-616 GIFRKRVFVPEIA
+616 GIFRKRLFVPEIA

-652 WSDNGDGSYT
+652 WTDNGDSSYT

-679 ILTTYFVTKSPEGKL
+679 ILTTYFVTKNAEGKL

-725 PGESMVLA
+725 PGDAMVLA

-742 RQTYILIDTVNGNNC
+742 RQTYILIDTVGGNNC

-922 DEVKYTQ
+922 GEVKYTQ

-981 TRIVFTDDTSTTTNA
+981 TRIVFTDGTSTTTNA

-1093 DGRDYEWIFKHTAEN
+1093 DGRDYEWIFKHTTEN
-1108 IAPATP
+1108 VTPPTP

-1174 ADFDNEMESVA
+1174 ADFDNEMESIA

-1268 VFTIAGVRAGNPGSD
+1268 VFTITGVRAGNPGSD
-1283 AILYRLVPSVSS
+1283 AVLYRLVPSVSS

-1333 DGGSEV
+1333 DGGAEV

-1349 KNFTTQLQFVF
+1349 KNFTAQLQFVY

-1478 TCSNIRVSNAGSLVP
+1478 TCSNIRVSSAGSLVP

-1515 LTARGYSNGIWSAIA
+1515 LAARGYSNGIWSAIA

-1557 ADASAWNDSFIAEI
+1557 ADASAWNDSFIAEM

-1576 YDGASGRDASEP
+1576 YDGSSGRDASEP

-1658 ARKIRANEILVDD
+1658 ARKIRADEILVDD

>member
-214 GKNVQEMPRSESR
+214 GKNVQEMPRSESQ

-1658 ARKIRANEILVDD
+1658 ARKIRADEILVDD

>member
-1 MSAQNWALF
+1 MNIIQQPDMLSLSMNLKNFIIGSSRQTTFTLKAGDKELVSQVYAPDENGVMEIDIHEIVHS
-10 FLSPNFEDVEQIDI
+10 FLSYSL
-24 KDISG
+24 KDIG
-29 AILLTT
+29 EVYQQTNLVAD
-35 LPNEGCKRKF
+35 F
-45 TLMKEDYITL
+45 TA
-55 KFSLESPIFFKLGSY
+55 
-70 VECDFGLFEVC
+70 V
-81 DLQKPVF
+81 
-88 NTDNAGYDYELQL
+88 
-101 DAHYWKWKNK
+101 
-111 IFKYTPE
+111 
-118 VAGQEAS
+118 
-125 WNLTASL
+125 
-132 DVQAGIVL
+132 
-140 RNLKALG
+140 
-147 YKYKGQD
+147 
-154 FVFSIDSTVENK
+154 IDSTEITFRVIRSGVDRLTDSATNFLTQNFLTWQPNVKPVTYYSPEFLTYYAVVAGTVKLRAYFTDESGTVKSQTDYTVTELMPGIAYTMPLQYSVVAGWLEHKLPAYYDVWVENTSGQR
-166 ALLMT
+166 LT
-171 YDNINILDACFSM
+171 YIQRYYAEDM
-184 AKKWDCECWVTENII
+184 
-199 HFGRCESGDAVDFEI
+199 
-214 GKNVQEMPRSESR
+214 RSEQEQWVLFENSLGGIDTFRAYGVTTLNGEHTHNIAETDECFQEYRVDTERKFQKNTGYLNDNERKWLLDFFPSQKKYLYAGNYLRQIVVMESNVSFTDRDIPSNYTFTFKYADARPLLNLPRTDLPADILNITVPEVGSFTVPPRLAEFSR
-227 STYATRIYAFGST
+227 LPLSEGALFPIQNPYSEEWSTTNVAAIGYYLKDFLSRIFGSGGGVGH
-240 KNIPSDYRP
+240 KHRNYDLLELLSYIEGYLLVNGQKIKAGYADKAGS
-249 VDETVVLNGVVQ
+249 VD
-261 KRLMLPEGTP
+261 
-271 YIDAYPDMTTEEAI
+271 
-285 EQVVI
+285 
-290 FDDVYPRRVGTMS
+290 
-303 DITIK
+303 
-308 EYTDKIENA
+308 
-317 DGTTTEKKWN
+317 
-327 AYRFKDTGITFSKD
+327 
-341 YILPG
+341 
-346 KELKITFQSGKLNGM
+346 GM
-361 EFAVTFDPE
+361 ED
-370 GKPEKLGNGGW
+370 
-381 NPEAQLWEIVRNE
+381 
-394 DYGRPLPDGALI
+394 
-406 PENGDTYILSGWN
+406 
-419 SMKITEMGL
+419 
-428 VAEAQL
+428 
-434 ELKDKADKYVAKSKI
+434 
-449 DPSTYNCKMMSDV
+449 
-462 AYSEDGIHNLYS
+462 
-474 IGQKV
+474 
-479 NLINKAYFENGR
+479 
-491 QSRIIGFEFNLDLPY
+491 
-506 DSPIYTVGET
+506 
-516 AAYSRIGELE
+516 
-526 EKVES
+526 
-531 LTLKGQTYTGSGS
+531 
-544 SGVYVIRR
+544 
-552 NDSTPATDNNVFSA
+552 
-566 LRSLAMFLRKD
+566 MFLHKD
-577 QADGTPFPIT
+577 RADGTPFPIT
-587 FGDWVKFGEFITGI
+587 FGDWVKFGEFISGI

-616 GIFRKRVFVPEIA
+616 GIFRKRLFVPEIA

-679 ILTTYFVTKSPEGKL
+679 ILTTYFVTKNAEGKL

-733 QTGNFTDED
+733 QTGNFTDPE
-742 RQTYILIDTVNGNNC
+742 RQTYILIDTVGGNNC

-922 DEVKYTQ
+922 GEVKYTQ

-953 SSSSATTTGGEWQ
+953 SSSSATTTGGKWQ
-966 TDSPAWKNGWYIWTR
+966 TTSPAWKNGWYIWTR

-1008 SITNCGEW
+1008 SITNCGDW
-1016 ETGKHIPYMGITKMA
+1016 QTGKHIPYMGITRMA

-1082 ELLVENGQDGR
+1082 ELLVENGQDGK
-1093 DGRDYEWIFKHTAEN
+1093 DGKGYEWIFKHTTEN
-1108 IAPATP
+1108 ITPSTP

-1150 GVWSAF
+1150 GIWSAF

-1174 ADFDNEMESVA
+1174 ADFDNEMESIA

-1283 AILYRLVPSVSS
+1283 AVLYRLVPSVSS

-1307 SVSCTRTKSVGGT
+1307 SVSCTRTKSVGGS

-1333 DGGSEV
+1333 DGGAEV

-1349 KNFTTQLQFVF
+1349 KNFTAQLQFVY

-1405 YKKLTICTMGS
+1405 YKKLTICTMGG

-1430 WTQTTHD
+1430 WTVNDSQD
-1437 GRRITQTQNG
+1437 RRILQTQNG
-1447 GKSYGYIITEEV
+1447 GKSYGYIPNGKV
-1459 NTDEWEQLTS
+1459 NTAEWEQLTQ

-1478 TCSNIRVSNAGSLVP
+1478 TCSNIRVSSVGSLVP

-1515 LTARGYSNGIWSAIA
+1515 LAARGYSNGIWSSIA

-1557 ADASAWNDSFIAEI
+1557 ADASAWNDSFIAEM

-1576 YDGASGRDASEP
+1576 YDGSSGRDASEP
-1588 RPRGFFAKGN
+1588 RPRGFFTKGN

-1626 GTSVTVAPTSIDGD
+1626 GTSVTVAPSSIDGD
-1640 ANWEAAQQF
+1640 ANWEAAQQYQ
-1649 MFVAMDMAL
+1649 FVATDMML
-1658 ARKIRANEILVDD
+1658 SRKIRADEIYVDD
-1671 LVVQNVLARDKNGNV
+1671 LVVQNVLARDDDGNPTIEINGDEKRFTIGGIEINSDGLGSKMADSGRLDLNGSFMRLGLDGLRV
-1686 TCSIDGETGE
+1686 RHSQYSNLDNIIRYVYSIATLIDGCLKLESKGAVYSPKE
-1696 VNVQGKI
+1696 V
-1703 TATAAFIKIHGFSSN
+1703 
-1718 EGYFYLNPNFGSDF
+1718 FYAVSGNFG
-1732 GNGRPSRIGQSEYM
+1732 
-1746 LPSSAQCV
+1746 L
-1754 GMKISLII
+1754 KI
-1762 YNNSSGSTYG
+1762 NSSGIYR
-1772 YVSVV
+1772 
-1777 TSDGFNDME
+1777 TSDGGTTWVQ
-1786 LVDGQYHYCNKA
+1786 L
-1798 HITEPG
+1798 
-1804 VYEFISLGGVW
+1804 
-1815 ISTNKNGISYSYAD
+1815 
-1829 LGDHD
+1829 
-1834 YENPVN
+1834 

>member
-1 MSAQNWALF
+1 MNIIQQPDMLSLSMNLKNFIIGSSRQTTFTLKAGDKELVSQVYAPDENGVMEIDIHEIVHS
-10 FLSPNFEDVEQIDI
+10 FLSYSL
-24 KDISG
+24 KDIG
-29 AILLTT
+29 EVYQQTNLVAD
-35 LPNEGCKRKF
+35 F
-45 TLMKEDYITL
+45 TA
-55 KFSLESPIFFKLGSY
+55 
-70 VECDFGLFEVC
+70 V
-81 DLQKPVF
+81 
-88 NTDNAGYDYELQL
+88 
-101 DAHYWKWKNK
+101 
-111 IFKYTPE
+111 
-118 VAGQEAS
+118 
-125 WNLTASL
+125 
-132 DVQAGIVL
+132 
-140 RNLKALG
+140 
-147 YKYKGQD
+147 
-154 FVFSIDSTVENK
+154 IDSTEITFRVIRSGVDRLTDSATNFLTQNFLTWQPNVKPVTYYSPEFLTYYAVVAGTVKLRAYFTDESGTVKSQTDYTVTELMPGIAYTMPLQYSVVAGWLGHKLPAYYDVWVENTSGQR
-166 ALLMT
+166 LT
-171 YDNINILDACFSM
+171 YIQRYYAEDM
-184 AKKWDCECWVTENII
+184 
-199 HFGRCESGDAVDFEI
+199 
-214 GKNVQEMPRSESR
+214 RSEQEQWVLFENSLGGIDTFRAYGVTTLNGEHTHNIAETDECFQEYRVDTERKFQKNTGYLNDNERKWLLDFFPSQKKYLYAGNYLRQIVVMESNVSFTDRDIPSNYTFTFKYADARPLLNLPRTDLPADILNITVPEVGSFTVPPRLAEFSR
-227 STYATRIYAFGST
+227 LPLSEGALFPIQNPYSEEWSTTNVAAIGYYLADFLSRIFGSGGGVGH
-240 KNIPSDYRP
+240 KHRNYDLLELLSYIEGYLLVNGQKIKAGYADKAGS
-249 VDETVVLNGVVQ
+249 VD
-261 KRLMLPEGTP
+261 
-271 YIDAYPDMTTEEAI
+271 
-285 EQVVI
+285 
-290 FDDVYPRRVGTMS
+290 
-303 DITIK
+303 
-308 EYTDKIENA
+308 
-317 DGTTTEKKWN
+317 
-327 AYRFKDTGITFSKD
+327 
-341 YILPG
+341 
-346 KELKITFQSGKLNGM
+346 GM
-361 EFAVTFDPE
+361 ED
-370 GKPEKLGNGGW
+370 
-381 NPEAQLWEIVRNE
+381 
-394 DYGRPLPDGALI
+394 
-406 PENGDTYILSGWN
+406 
-419 SMKITEMGL
+419 
-428 VAEAQL
+428 
-434 ELKDKADKYVAKSKI
+434 
-449 DPSTYNCKMMSDV
+449 
-462 AYSEDGIHNLYS
+462 
-474 IGQKV
+474 
-479 NLINKAYFENGR
+479 
-491 QSRIIGFEFNLDLPY
+491 
-506 DSPIYTVGET
+506 
-516 AAYSRIGELE
+516 
-526 EKVES
+526 
-531 LTLKGQTYTGSGS
+531 
-544 SGVYVIRR
+544 
-552 NDSTPATDNNVFSA
+552 
-566 LRSLAMFLRKD
+566 MFLHKD
-577 QADGTPFPIT
+577 RADGTPFPIT
-587 FGDWVKFGEFITGI
+587 FGDWVKFGEFLTGI

-616 GIFRKRVFVPEIA
+616 GIFRKRLFVPEIA

-652 WSDNGDGSYT
+652 WTDNSDGSYT

-679 ILTTYFVTKSPEGKL
+679 ILTTYFVTKNAEGKL

-725 PGESMVLA
+725 PGDAMVLA

-742 RQTYILIDTVNGNNC
+742 RQTYILIDTVGGNNC

-772 QEMSWIGKKKGR
+772 QEVSWIGKKKGR

-897 GWQTTSPE
+897 GWQTTSPK

-922 DEVKYTQ
+922 GEVKYTQ

-966 TDSPAWKNGWYIWTR
+966 TTSPAWKNGWYIWTR
-981 TRIVFTDDTSTTTNA
+981 TKIVFTDDTSTTTNA

-1008 SITNCGEW
+1008 SITNCGDW
-1016 ETGKHIPYMGITKMA
+1016 QTGKHIPYMGITKMA

-1093 DGRDYEWIFKHTAEN
+1093 DGRDYEWIFKHTTEN

-1174 ADFDNEMESVA
+1174 ADFDNEMESIA

-1283 AILYRLVPSVSS
+1283 AVLYRLVPSVSS

-1307 SVSCTRTKSVGGT
+1307 SVSCTRTKSVGGS

-1373 MVVDGN
+1373 MVVDGT

-1459 NTDEWEQLTS
+1459 NTDEWEQLTQ

-1478 TCSNIRVSNAGSLVP
+1478 TCSNIRVSSAGSLVP

-1515 LTARGYSNGIWSAIA
+1515 LAARGYSNGIWSAIA

-1658 ARKIRANEILVDD
+1658 VRKIRADEIYVDD

-1696 VNVQGKI
+1696 VDITGKVN
-1703 TATAAFIKIHGFSSN
+1703 ATSGIFKNIKSPNGAFWIKENGDIEFVGKLSTSLN
-1718 EGYFYLNPNFGSDF
+1718 GTRIELNPDTNSIKMYNQNNSVVGEIMFMEEQWNGNVNYLPMVRLRNYHNSENFAETLFRAGSIVINDSSLGSDVYSCLI
-1732 GNGRPSRIGQSEYM
+1732 NPSIGLAFS
-1746 LPSSAQCV
+1746 
-1754 GMKISLII
+1754 
-1762 YNNSSGSTYG
+1762 
-1772 YVSVV
+1772 
-1777 TSDGFNDME
+1777 
-1786 LVDGQYHYCNKA
+1786 
-1798 HITEPG
+1798 
-1804 VYEFISLGGVW
+1804 
-1815 ISTNKNGISYSYAD
+1815 KNGVETKRYA
-1829 LGDHD
+1829 
-1834 YENPVN
+1834 NK

>member
-1 MSAQNWALF
+1 MNIIQQPDMLSLSMNLKNFIIGSSRQTTFTLKAGDKELVSQVYAPDENGVMEIDIHEIVHS
-10 FLSPNFEDVEQIDI
+10 FLSYSL
-24 KDISG
+24 KDIG
-29 AILLTT
+29 EVYQQTNLVAD
-35 LPNEGCKRKF
+35 F
-45 TLMKEDYITL
+45 TA
-55 KFSLESPIFFKLGSY
+55 
-70 VECDFGLFEVC
+70 V
-81 DLQKPVF
+81 
-88 NTDNAGYDYELQL
+88 
-101 DAHYWKWKNK
+101 
-111 IFKYTPE
+111 
-118 VAGQEAS
+118 
-125 WNLTASL
+125 
-132 DVQAGIVL
+132 
-140 RNLKALG
+140 
-147 YKYKGQD
+147 
-154 FVFSIDSTVENK
+154 IDSTEITFRVIRSGVDRLTDSATNFLTQNFLTWQPNVKPVTYYSPEFLTYYAVVAGTVKLRAYFTDESGTVKSQTDYTVTELMPGIAYTMPLQYSVVAGWLGHKLPAYYDVWVENTSGQR
-166 ALLMT
+166 LT
-171 YDNINILDACFSM
+171 YIQRYYAEDM
-184 AKKWDCECWVTENII
+184 
-199 HFGRCESGDAVDFEI
+199 
-214 GKNVQEMPRSESR
+214 RSEQEQWVLFENSLGGIDTFRAYGVTTLNGEHTHNIAETDECFQEYRVDTERKFQKNTGYLNDNERKWLLDFFPSQKKYLYAGNYLRQIVVMESNVSFTDRDIPSNYTFTFKYADARPLLNLPRTDLPADILNITVPEVGSFTVPPRLAEFSR
-227 STYATRIYAFGST
+227 LPLSEGALFPIQNPYSEEWSTTNVAAIGYYLADFLSRIFGSGGGVGH
-240 KNIPSDYRP
+240 KHRNYDLLELLSYIEGYLLVNGQKIKAGYADKAGS
-249 VDETVVLNGVVQ
+249 VD
-261 KRLMLPEGTP
+261 
-271 YIDAYPDMTTEEAI
+271 
-285 EQVVI
+285 
-290 FDDVYPRRVGTMS
+290 
-303 DITIK
+303 
-308 EYTDKIENA
+308 
-317 DGTTTEKKWN
+317 
-327 AYRFKDTGITFSKD
+327 
-341 YILPG
+341 
-346 KELKITFQSGKLNGM
+346 GM
-361 EFAVTFDPE
+361 ED
-370 GKPEKLGNGGW
+370 
-381 NPEAQLWEIVRNE
+381 
-394 DYGRPLPDGALI
+394 
-406 PENGDTYILSGWN
+406 
-419 SMKITEMGL
+419 
-428 VAEAQL
+428 
-434 ELKDKADKYVAKSKI
+434 
-449 DPSTYNCKMMSDV
+449 
-462 AYSEDGIHNLYS
+462 
-474 IGQKV
+474 
-479 NLINKAYFENGR
+479 
-491 QSRIIGFEFNLDLPY
+491 
-506 DSPIYTVGET
+506 
-516 AAYSRIGELE
+516 
-526 EKVES
+526 
-531 LTLKGQTYTGSGS
+531 
-544 SGVYVIRR
+544 
-552 NDSTPATDNNVFSA
+552 
-566 LRSLAMFLRKD
+566 MFLHKD
-577 QADGTPFPIT
+577 RADGTPFPIT
-587 FGDWVKFGEFITGI
+587 FGDWVKFGEFLTGI

-616 GIFRKRVFVPEIA
+616 GIFRKRLFVPEIA

-679 ILTTYFVTKSPEGKL
+679 ILTTYFVTKNAEGKL

-725 PGESMVLA
+725 PGDAMVLA

-825 TWKKGEKYAYYDE
+825 TWQKGEKYAYYDE

-922 DEVKYTQ
+922 GEVKYTQ

-953 SSSSATTTGGEWQ
+953 SSSSATTTGGKWQ
-966 TDSPAWKNGWYIWTR
+966 TTSPAWKNGWYIWTR
-981 TRIVFTDDTSTTTNA
+981 TRIVFTDGTTTTTNA

-1008 SITNCGEW
+1008 SITNCGNW
-1016 ETGKHIPYMGITKMA
+1016 QTGKHIPYMGITKMA
-1031 GRVFLCVAPD
+1031 GRVFLCIAPD

-1082 ELLVENGQDGR
+1082 ELLVENGQDGK
-1093 DGRDYEWIFKHTAEN
+1093 DGKGYEWIFKHTTEN
-1108 IAPATP
+1108 VTPPTP

-1174 ADFDNEMESVA
+1174 ADFDNEMESIA
-1185 LTYEGKTVSQSVLNT
+1185 LTYEGKTVAQSVLKT
-1200 TVGMWYGTKKLQ
+1200 TVGMWYGTQKLQ

-1268 VFTIAGVRAGNPGSD
+1268 VFTITGVRAGNPGSD

-1307 SVSCTRTKSVGGT
+1307 GVSCTRTKSVGGST
-1320 TSITTDGVLKYSK
+1320 AVTTDGVLKYSK

-1373 MVVDGN
+1373 MVVDGT

-1459 NTDEWEQLTS
+1459 NTDEWEQLTQ

-1478 TCSNIRVSNAGSLVP
+1478 TCSNIRVSSAGSLVP

-1515 LTARGYSNGIWSAIA
+1515 LAARGYSNGIWSAIA

-1640 ANWEAAQQF
+1640 ANWEAAQQY

-1658 ARKIRANEILVDD
+1658 IRKIRADEIYVDD
-1671 LVVQNVLARDKNGNV
+1671 LVVQNVLARDKTGKAM
-1686 TCSIDGETGE
+1686 CQIDGENGGIGFLAGGNIRWDAKGNVFQDASIFRKLKLLEPKSDVNEYYLDFDTG
-1696 VNVQGKI
+1696 
-1703 TATAAFIKIHGFSSN
+1703 
-1718 EGYFYLNPNFGSDF
+1718 LNFEI
-1732 GNGRPSRIGQSEYM
+1732 SRIFSLPTLEETIYLPNAAEYEGGECI
-1746 LPSSAQCV
+1746 LYNGGVYTRLTGPASIKVAGGGSFIIDGEYYSKIIVPSLSIAQFKAV
-1754 GMKISLII
+1754 A
-1762 YNNSSGSTYG
+1762 TY
-1772 YVSVV
+1772 
-1777 TSDGFNDME
+1777 SDGVKDE
-1786 LVDGQYHYCNKA
+1786 VKWVLISGKA
-1798 HITEPG
+1798 ESKT
-1804 VYEFISLGGVW
+1804 
-1815 ISTNKNGISYSYAD
+1815 
-1829 LGDHD
+1829 
-1834 YENPVN
+1834 

>member
-1 MSAQNWALF
+1 MPDTLDILRKLAL
-10 FLSPNFEDVEQIDI
+10 QIRNA
-24 KDISG
+24 SS
-29 AILLTT
+29 
-35 LPNEGCKRKF
+35 EG
-45 TLMKEDYITL
+45 E
-55 KFSLESPIFFKLGSY
+55 
-70 VECDFGLFEVC
+70 
-81 DLQKPVF
+81 
-88 NTDNAGYDYELQL
+88 NTAE
-101 DAHYWKWKNK
+101 
-111 IFKYTPE
+111 
-118 VAGQEAS
+118 
-125 WNLTASL
+125 
-132 DVQAGIVL
+132 
-140 RNLKALG
+140 
-147 YKYKGQD
+147 
-154 FVFSIDSTVENK
+154 
-166 ALLMT
+166 
-171 YDNINILDACFSM
+171 
-184 AKKWDCECWVTENII
+184 
-199 HFGRCESGDAVDFEI
+199 
-214 GKNVQEMPRSESR
+214 
-227 STYATRIYAFGST
+227 
-240 KNIPSDYRP
+240 
-249 VDETVVLNGVVQ
+249 
-261 KRLMLPEGTP
+261 
-271 YIDAYPDMTTEEAI
+271 
-285 EQVVI
+285 
-290 FDDVYPRRVGTMS
+290 RVGRTF
-303 DITIK
+303 I
-308 EYTDKIENA
+308 
-317 DGTTTEKKWN
+317 
-327 AYRFKDTGITFSKD
+327 GI
-341 YILPG
+341 
-346 KELKITFQSGKLNGM
+346 
-361 EFAVTFDPE
+361 
-370 GKPEKLGNGGW
+370 
-381 NPEAQLWEIVRNE
+381 
-394 DYGRPLPDGALI
+394 
-406 PENGDTYILSGWN
+406 
-419 SMKITEMGL
+419 
-428 VAEAQL
+428 L
-434 ELKDKADKYVAKSKI
+434 ELIQQGMSIEELSK
-449 DPSTYNCKMMSDV
+449 V
-462 AYSEDGIHNLYS
+462 
-474 IGQKV
+474 
-479 NLINKAYFENGR
+479 
-491 QSRIIGFEFNLDLPY
+491 
-506 DSPIYTVGET
+506 
-516 AAYSRIGELE
+516 
-526 EKVES
+526 
-531 LTLKGQTYTGSGS
+531 
-544 SGVYVIRR
+544 
-552 NDSTPATDNNVFSA
+552 
-566 LRSLAMFLRKD
+566 FLRKD

-587 FGDWVKFGEFITGI
+587 FGDWVKFGEFLTGI
-601 SGGCIDKNGILEMEE
+601 SGGCIDKNGNLEMEE

-679 ILTTYFVTKSPEGKL
+679 ILTTYFVTKNAEGKL

-712 TFVMTPKPGTDWK
+712 TFVVTPKPGTDWK
-725 PGESMVLA
+725 PGDAMVLA

-757 ITFFDHANTWDVEPA
+757 ITFFDHANTWDVEPT
-772 QEMSWIGKKKGR
+772 QEVSWIGKKKGR

-825 TWKKGEKYAYYDE
+825 TWKNGEKYAYYDE

-861 NADWLKYAAKGESGK
+861 NADWLKYAAKGDK
-876 GIKSTDV
+876 GDV
-883 EYAISVSNVIAPVD
+883 
-897 GWQTTSPE
+897 G
-905 WEAGKYIWSRT
+905 
-916 KIVYSD
+916 
-922 DEVKYTQ
+922 
-929 AACISGG
+929 
-936 QGADGKG
+936 
-943 IKSITEEYYL
+943 
-953 SSSSATTTGGEWQ
+953 TG
-966 TDSPAWKNGWYIWTR
+966 
-981 TRIVFTDDTSTTTNA
+981 
-996 ICVTGSKGADGT
+996 
-1008 SITNCGEW
+1008 ITNCGDW
-1016 ETGKHIPYMGITKMA
+1016 QTGKHIPYMGITKMA
-1031 GRVFLCVAPD
+1031 GRVFLCVAPG

-1093 DGRDYEWIFKHTAEN
+1093 DGRDYEWIFKHTTEN
-1108 IAPATP
+1108 VTPPTP
-1114 ATSQVDDYVPSGWH
+1114 ATLQVDDYVPSGWH

-1200 TVGMWYGTKKLQ
+1200 TVGMWYGTHKLQ
-1212 LKSISCVTPAGV
+1212 LKSILCVTPAGV

-1253 TVTATVQDTDISREL
+1253 TVTAAIQGTDISREL
-1268 VFTIAGVRAGNPGSD
+1268 VFTITGVRAGNPGSD
-1283 AILYRLVPSVSS
+1283 AVLYRLVPSVSS

-1307 SVSCTRTKSVGGT
+1307 SVSCTRTKSVGGS

-1339 EIQNGTAISP
+1339 EIQNGTSISP
-1349 KNFTTQLQFVF
+1349 KNFTTQLQFVY

-1478 TCSNIRVSNAGSLVP
+1478 TCSNIRVSSAGSLVP

-1515 LTARGYSNGIWSAIA
+1515 LAARGYSNGIWSAIA

-1640 ANWEAAQQF
+1640 ANWEAAQQY

-1658 ARKIRANEILVDD
+1658 ARKIRADEIYVDD

>member
-1 MSAQNWALF
+1 MDTKFENIVPWNGSNDTGRDVRLKWERNFKRIADALKE
-10 FLSPNFEDVEQIDI
+10 LSDTDKQII
-24 KDISG
+24 KDI
-29 AILLTT
+29 L
-35 LPNEGCKRKF
+35 
-45 TLMKEDYITL
+45 KEID
-55 KFSLESPIFFKLGSY
+55 
-70 VECDFGLFEVC
+70 
-81 DLQKPVF
+81 
-88 NTDNAGYDYELQL
+88 
-101 DAHYWKWKNK
+101 K
-111 IFKYTPE
+111 IF
-118 VAGQEAS
+118 
-125 WNLTASL
+125 L
-132 DVQAGIVL
+132 
-140 RNLKALG
+140 
-147 YKYKGQD
+147 
-154 FVFSIDSTVENK
+154 
-166 ALLMT
+166 
-171 YDNINILDACFSM
+171 
-184 AKKWDCECWVTENII
+184 
-199 HFGRCESGDAVDFEI
+199 H
-214 GKNVQEMPRSESR
+214 
-227 STYATRIYAFGST
+227 
-240 KNIPSDYRP
+240 
-249 VDETVVLNGVVQ
+249 
-261 KRLMLPEGTP
+261 
-271 YIDAYPDMTTEEAI
+271 
-285 EQVVI
+285 
-290 FDDVYPRRVGTMS
+290 
-303 DITIK
+303 
-308 EYTDKIENA
+308 
-317 DGTTTEKKWN
+317 
-327 AYRFKDTGITFSKD
+327 
-341 YILPG
+341 
-346 KELKITFQSGKLNGM
+346 
-361 EFAVTFDPE
+361 
-370 GKPEKLGNGGW
+370 
-381 NPEAQLWEIVRNE
+381 
-394 DYGRPLPDGALI
+394 
-406 PENGDTYILSGWN
+406 
-419 SMKITEMGL
+419 
-428 VAEAQL
+428 
-434 ELKDKADKYVAKSKI
+434 KDK
-449 DPSTYNCKMMSDV
+449 
-462 AYSEDGIHNLYS
+462 E
-474 IGQKV
+474 
-479 NLINKAYFENGR
+479 
-491 QSRIIGFEFNLDLPY
+491 
-506 DSPIYTVGET
+506 
-516 AAYSRIGELE
+516 
-526 EKVES
+526 
-531 LTLKGQTYTGSGS
+531 
-544 SGVYVIRR
+544 
-552 NDSTPATDNNVFSA
+552 
-566 LRSLAMFLRKD
+566 
-577 QADGTPFPIT
+577 DGTPFPIT

-616 GIFRKRVFVPEIA
+616 GIFRKRLFVPEIA

-652 WSDNGDGSYT
+652 WTDNGDGSYT

-679 ILTTYFVTKSPEGKL
+679 ILTTYFVTKNAEGKL

-725 PGESMVLA
+725 PGDAMVLA

-742 RQTYILIDTVNGNNC
+742 RQTYILIDTVGGNNC

-825 TWKKGEKYAYYDE
+825 TWKKGEKHAYYDE

-922 DEVKYTQ
+922 GEVKYTQ

-966 TDSPAWKNGWYIWTR
+966 TTSPAWKNGWYIWTR
-981 TRIVFTDDTSTTTNA
+981 TKIVFTDDTSTTTNA

-1016 ETGKHIPYMGITKMA
+1016 QTGKHIPYMGITKMA

-1082 ELLVENGQDGR
+1082 ELLVENGQDGK
-1093 DGRDYEWIFKHTAEN
+1093 DGKGYEWIFKHTTEN
-1108 IAPATP
+1108 IAPSTP

-1212 LKSISCVTPAGV
+1212 LKSISCVTPSGV

-1268 VFTIAGVRAGNPGSD
+1268 VFTITGVRAGNPGSD
-1283 AILYRLVPSVSS
+1283 AVLYRLVPSVSS

-1397 EWRTANTP
+1397 EWCTAKTP
-1405 YKKLTICTMGS
+1405 FKKLTICTMGG

-1459 NTDEWEQLTS
+1459 NTDEWEQLTQ

-1478 TCSNIRVSNAGSLVP
+1478 TCSNIRVSSAGSLVP

-1515 LTARGYSNGIWSAIA
+1515 LAARGYSNGIWSGIA

-1640 ANWEAAQQF
+1640 ANWEAAQQY

-1658 ARKIRANEILVDD
+1658 ARKIRADEIYVDD
-1671 LVVQNVLARDKNGNV
+1671 LVVQNVLARDKTGKAMCQIDGENGGIGFLAGGNIRWDANGNV
-1686 TCSIDGETGE
+1686 FQDASIFRKLKLLESKSDSYEYYLDFNTGLNFEISRIYSLPTQEETIYLPNAADYEGGECMLYNGGIYTRLTAPASIKVAGGGSFIIDGEYYS
-1696 VNVQGKI
+1696 KI
-1703 TATAAFIKIHGFSSN
+1703 VVPSLSLAQFKAVAT
-1718 EGYFYLNPNFGSDF
+1718 Y
-1732 GNGRPSRIGQSEYM
+1732 
-1746 LPSSAQCV
+1746 
-1754 GMKISLII
+1754 
-1762 YNNSSGSTYG
+1762 
-1772 YVSVV
+1772 
-1777 TSDGFNDME
+1777 SDG
-1786 LVDGQYHYCNKA
+1786 VKDGVKWVLISGKA
-1798 HITEPG
+1798 ESRT
-1804 VYEFISLGGVW
+1804 
-1815 ISTNKNGISYSYAD
+1815 
-1829 LGDHD
+1829 
-1834 YENPVN
+1834 

>member
-1 MSAQNWALF
+1 MELKIYNR
-10 FLSPNFEDVEQIDI
+10 
-24 KDISG
+24 SG
-29 AILLTT
+29 ELKLTVST
-35 LPNEGCKRKF
+35 SSSSTWNQE
-45 TLMKEDYITL
+45 LMKEYSVSVSFTHPSYVMLDVEDYVL
-55 KFSLESPIFFKLGSY
+55 LEGVKFSIKKEYKPRQKDTQTYSYSVKFYAPIHDAEQVKYLHLTDGAYNPQFSLDGGPR
-70 VECDFGLFEVC
+70 EH
-81 DLQKPVF
+81 LQKWVENMNRIYGREVWSIGDVVVADNRTIEYNNVTCWDAATMIAEAFGTEWWTDGFTFNLSRCEHGEPV
-88 NTDNAGYDYELQL
+88 E
-101 DAHYWKWKNK
+101 
-111 IFKYTPE
+111 
-118 VAGQEAS
+118 
-125 WNLTASL
+125 
-132 DVQAGIVL
+132 
-140 RNLKALG
+140 LG
-147 YKYKGQD
+147 YMRGLTSLAQ
-154 FVFSIDSTVENK
+154 SENSDSVK
-166 ALLMT
+166 
-171 YDNINILDACFSM
+171 F
-184 AKKWDCECWVTENII
+184 
-199 HFGRCESGDAVDFEI
+199 F
-214 GKNVQEMPRSESR
+214 
-227 STYATRIYAFGST
+227 TRLIPLGST
-240 KNIPSDYRP
+240 KNIDPSRYGFSRLQLPDRSKY
-249 VDETVVLNGVVQ
+249 VDRNTNYGLYEHVEEDAFAGIFPHYTGTVTAVRSEEKAGDDGNKFTVYYFKDSGMQFDPNGNEIAGLVKHVSFQ
-261 KRLMLPEGTP
+261 TGNLAGRDFEANYDSKTGEWEIINT
-271 YIDAYPDMTTEEAI
+271 YPD
-285 EQVVI
+285 
-290 FDDVYPRRVGTMS
+290 
-303 DITIK
+303 
-308 EYTDKIENA
+308 DKTQI
-317 DGTTTEKKWN
+317 
-327 AYRFKDTGITFSKD
+327 
-341 YILPG
+341 PG
-346 KELKITFQSGKLNGM
+346 GS
-361 EFAVTFDPE
+361 
-370 GKPEKLGNGGW
+370 
-381 NPEAQLWEIVRNE
+381 
-394 DYGRPLPDGALI
+394 LI
-406 PENGDTYILSGWN
+406 PAVGNEYIAWN
-419 SMKITEMGL
+419 FRMPVEYETQ
-428 VAEAQL
+428 AEL
-434 ELKDKADKYVAKSKI
+434 DYKAAVDDYLAR
-449 DPSTYNCKMMSDV
+449 
-462 AYSEDGIHNLYS
+462 YSEDVSKYGGDTDYIYIDRNRIPLLPGQRVRLLSDKYFSASGGTRDTRMTKVVRKLDNLS
-474 IGQKV
+474 IATIECTDQVGKGW
-479 NLINKAYFENGR
+479 K
-491 QSRIIGFEFNLDLPY
+491 SRV
-506 DSPIYTVGET
+506 DS
-516 AAYSRIGELE
+516 
-526 EKVES
+526 S
-531 LTLKGQTYTGSGS
+531 LTDLKYILDKQREQLSLDILKSWDG
-544 SGVYVIRR
+544 R
-552 NDSTPATDNNVFSA
+552 PATDYMVMSA
-566 LRSLAMFLRKD
+566 LRVLKEIAQKALSKTGNDRTEYSLEVGGSLTVDDILHAAK
-577 QADGTPFPIT
+577 A
-587 FGDWVKFGEFITGI
+587 VKFGEFLTGI
-601 SGGCIDKNGILEMEE
+601 SGGYIDKDGKMEMEE

-652 WSDNGDGSYT
+652 WTDNGDGSYT

-679 ILTTYFVTKSPEGKL
+679 ILTTYFVTKNAEDKL

-757 ITFFDHANTWDVEPA
+757 ITFFDHANTWDPEPA

-838 VTHNGSSWI
+838 VTHDGSSWI

-953 SSSSATTTGGEWQ
+953 SSSSATTTGGKWQ
-966 TDSPAWKNGWYIWTR
+966 TTSPAWKNGWYIWTR
-981 TRIVFTDDTSTTTNA
+981 TRIVFTDGTTTTTNA

-1008 SITNCGEW
+1008 SITNCGNW
-1016 ETGKHIPYMGITKMA
+1016 QTGKHIPYMGITKMA
-1031 GRVFLCVAPD
+1031 GRVFLCIAPD

-1093 DGRDYEWIFKHTAEN
+1093 DGRDYEWIFKHTTEN
-1108 IAPATP
+1108 VTPPTP
-1114 ATSQVDDYVPSGWH
+1114 ATLQVDDYVPSGWH

-1174 ADFDNEMESVA
+1174 ADFDNEMESIA
-1185 LTYEGKTVSQSVLNT
+1185 LTYEGKTVAQSVLKT
-1200 TVGMWYGTKKLQ
+1200 TVGMWYGTQKLQ

-1268 VFTIAGVRAGNPGSD
+1268 VFTITGVRAGNPGSD

-1307 SVSCTRTKSVGGT
+1307 GVSCTRTKSVGGST
-1320 TSITTDGVLKYSK
+1320 AVTTDGVLKYSK

-1373 MVVDGN
+1373 MVVDGT

-1658 ARKIRANEILVDD
+1658 IRKIRADEILVDD

-1686 TCSIDGETGE
+1686 TCNIDGETGE

>member
-1 MSAQNWALF
+1 MDTKFENIVPWNGSNDTGRDVRLKWERNFKRIADALKE
-10 FLSPNFEDVEQIDI
+10 LSDTDKQII
-24 KDISG
+24 KDI
-29 AILLTT
+29 L
-35 LPNEGCKRKF
+35 
-45 TLMKEDYITL
+45 KEID
-55 KFSLESPIFFKLGSY
+55 
-70 VECDFGLFEVC
+70 
-81 DLQKPVF
+81 
-88 NTDNAGYDYELQL
+88 
-101 DAHYWKWKNK
+101 K
-111 IFKYTPE
+111 IF
-118 VAGQEAS
+118 
-125 WNLTASL
+125 L
-132 DVQAGIVL
+132 
-140 RNLKALG
+140 
-147 YKYKGQD
+147 
-154 FVFSIDSTVENK
+154 
-166 ALLMT
+166 
-171 YDNINILDACFSM
+171 
-184 AKKWDCECWVTENII
+184 
-199 HFGRCESGDAVDFEI
+199 H
-214 GKNVQEMPRSESR
+214 
-227 STYATRIYAFGST
+227 
-240 KNIPSDYRP
+240 
-249 VDETVVLNGVVQ
+249 
-261 KRLMLPEGTP
+261 
-271 YIDAYPDMTTEEAI
+271 
-285 EQVVI
+285 
-290 FDDVYPRRVGTMS
+290 
-303 DITIK
+303 
-308 EYTDKIENA
+308 
-317 DGTTTEKKWN
+317 
-327 AYRFKDTGITFSKD
+327 
-341 YILPG
+341 
-346 KELKITFQSGKLNGM
+346 
-361 EFAVTFDPE
+361 
-370 GKPEKLGNGGW
+370 
-381 NPEAQLWEIVRNE
+381 
-394 DYGRPLPDGALI
+394 
-406 PENGDTYILSGWN
+406 
-419 SMKITEMGL
+419 
-428 VAEAQL
+428 
-434 ELKDKADKYVAKSKI
+434 KDK
-449 DPSTYNCKMMSDV
+449 
-462 AYSEDGIHNLYS
+462 E
-474 IGQKV
+474 
-479 NLINKAYFENGR
+479 
-491 QSRIIGFEFNLDLPY
+491 
-506 DSPIYTVGET
+506 
-516 AAYSRIGELE
+516 
-526 EKVES
+526 
-531 LTLKGQTYTGSGS
+531 
-544 SGVYVIRR
+544 
-552 NDSTPATDNNVFSA
+552 
-566 LRSLAMFLRKD
+566 
-577 QADGTPFPIT
+577 DGTPFPIT
-587 FGDWVKFGEFITGI
+587 FGDWVKFGEFLTGI

-652 WSDNGDGSYT
+652 WTDNGDGSYT

-679 ILTTYFVTKSPEGKL
+679 ILTTYFVTKNAEGKL

-742 RQTYILIDTVNGNNC
+742 RQTYILIDTVGGNNC

-825 TWKKGEKYAYYDE
+825 AWQKDEKYAYYDE

-861 NADWLKYAAKGESGK
+861 NADWLKYAAKGDSGK

-953 SSSSATTTGGEWQ
+953 SSSSVTTTGGKWQ
-966 TDSPAWKNGWYIWTR
+966 TESPEWKNGWYIWTR
-981 TRIVFTDDTSTTTNA
+981 TKIVFTDDTSTTTNA

-1008 SITNCGEW
+1008 SFTNCGDW
-1016 ETGKHIPYMGITKMA
+1016 QTGKHIPYMGITKMA
-1031 GRVFLCVAPD
+1031 GRVFLCIAPG

-1093 DGRDYEWIFKHTAEN
+1093 DGKDYEWIFKHTTEN
-1108 IAPATP
+1108 VAPPTP
-1114 ATSQVDDYVPSGWH
+1114 ATSQTDDYVPSGWH
-1128 DDPIGVSESLPYEWA
+1128 DDAIGVSESLPYEWA

-1156 SPAAIWA
+1156 SPSALWA

-1200 TVGMWYGTKKLQ
+1200 TVGMWYGTQKLQ
-1212 LKSISCVTPAGV
+1212 LKSISCVTPTGV
-1224 TESYNVNTG
+1224 TESYNINTG
-1233 VIAFTVAS
+1233 VIAFTVAA
-1241 GISMPA
+1241 GVAMPA
-1247 RSEVRI
+1247 RSQVRI

-1268 VFTIAGVRAGNPGSD
+1268 VFTIAGVRAGSPGTD
-1283 AILYRLVPSVSS
+1283 AVLYRLVPSVSS

-1307 SVSCTRTKSVGGT
+1307 SVSCTRTKSVGGNT
-1320 TSITTDGVLKYSK
+1320 AVTTDGVLKYSK

-1349 KNFTTQLQFVF
+1349 KNFTTQLQFVY

-1373 MVVDGN
+1373 MVVDGS
-1379 DGNPGKPGGD
+1379 DGNPGGD

-1405 YKKLTICTMGS
+1405 YKKLTICTMGG

-1430 WTQTTHD
+1430 WTQKTHD

-1447 GKSYGYIITEEV
+1447 GKSYGYIITEGV
-1459 NTDEWEQLTS
+1459 NTAEWEQLTQ

-1478 TCSNIRVSNAGSLVP
+1478 TCSNIRVSSVGSLVP

-1515 LTARGYSNGIWSAIA
+1515 LAARGYSNGIWSSIA

-1557 ADASAWNDSFIAEI
+1557 ADASAWNDSFIAEM

-1576 YDGASGRDASEP
+1576 YDGTSGRDASEP
-1588 RPRGFFAKGN
+1588 RPRGFFTKGN

-1603 EDYHDIVLAT
+1603 DEFHDIVLAT
-1613 FNNRTI
+1613 FNNRII

-1626 GTSVTVAPTSIDGD
+1626 GTSVTVAPSSIDGD
-1640 ANWEAAQQF
+1640 ANWEAAQQY

-1658 ARKIRANEILVDD
+1658 IRKIRADEIYVDD

-1686 TCSIDGETGE
+1686 TCNINGETGE

-1703 TATAAFIKIHGFSSN
+1703 TATAAFIKIHGFRSN

>member
-1 MSAQNWALF
+1 MNIIQQPDMLSLSMNLKNFIIGSSRQTTFTLKAGDKELVSQVYAPDENGVMEIDIHEIVHS
-10 FLSPNFEDVEQIDI
+10 FLSYSL
-24 KDISG
+24 KDIG
-29 AILLTT
+29 EVYQQTNLVAD
-35 LPNEGCKRKF
+35 F
-45 TLMKEDYITL
+45 TA
-55 KFSLESPIFFKLGSY
+55 
-70 VECDFGLFEVC
+70 V
-81 DLQKPVF
+81 
-88 NTDNAGYDYELQL
+88 
-101 DAHYWKWKNK
+101 
-111 IFKYTPE
+111 
-118 VAGQEAS
+118 
-125 WNLTASL
+125 
-132 DVQAGIVL
+132 
-140 RNLKALG
+140 
-147 YKYKGQD
+147 
-154 FVFSIDSTVENK
+154 IDSTEITFRVIRSGVDRLTDSATNFLTQNFLTWQPNVKPVTYYSPEFLTYYAVVAGTVKLRAYFTDESGTVKSQTDYTVTELMPGIAYTMPLQYSVVAGWLEHKLPAYYDVWVENTSGQR
-166 ALLMT
+166 LT
-171 YDNINILDACFSM
+171 YIQRYYAEDM
-184 AKKWDCECWVTENII
+184 
-199 HFGRCESGDAVDFEI
+199 
-214 GKNVQEMPRSESR
+214 RSEQEQWILFENSLGGVDTFRAYGNTVFNGEHTHNIAEIDEFFSEYRVDTERKFQKNTGYLNGDERKWLLDFFPSNGKYLYAGNYLRRIVVTDSNVSYTDRELPSNYTFTFKYADARPLLNLPRTDLPADILNITVPEVGSFTVPPRLAEFSR
-227 STYATRIYAFGST
+227 LPLSEGALFPIQNPYSEEWSTTNVAAIGYYLADFLSRIFGSGGGVGH
-240 KNIPSDYRP
+240 KHRNYDLLELLSYIEGYLLVNGQKIKAGYADKAGS
-249 VDETVVLNGVVQ
+249 VD
-261 KRLMLPEGTP
+261 
-271 YIDAYPDMTTEEAI
+271 
-285 EQVVI
+285 
-290 FDDVYPRRVGTMS
+290 
-303 DITIK
+303 
-308 EYTDKIENA
+308 
-317 DGTTTEKKWN
+317 
-327 AYRFKDTGITFSKD
+327 
-341 YILPG
+341 
-346 KELKITFQSGKLNGM
+346 GM
-361 EFAVTFDPE
+361 ED
-370 GKPEKLGNGGW
+370 
-381 NPEAQLWEIVRNE
+381 
-394 DYGRPLPDGALI
+394 
-406 PENGDTYILSGWN
+406 
-419 SMKITEMGL
+419 
-428 VAEAQL
+428 
-434 ELKDKADKYVAKSKI
+434 
-449 DPSTYNCKMMSDV
+449 
-462 AYSEDGIHNLYS
+462 
-474 IGQKV
+474 
-479 NLINKAYFENGR
+479 
-491 QSRIIGFEFNLDLPY
+491 
-506 DSPIYTVGET
+506 
-516 AAYSRIGELE
+516 
-526 EKVES
+526 
-531 LTLKGQTYTGSGS
+531 
-544 SGVYVIRR
+544 
-552 NDSTPATDNNVFSA
+552 
-566 LRSLAMFLRKD
+566 MFLHKD
-577 QADGTPFPIT
+577 RADGTPFPIT

-616 GIFRKRVFVPEIA
+616 GIFRKRVFFPEAA

-679 ILTTYFVTKSPEGKL
+679 ILTTYFVTKNAEGKL

-725 PGESMVLA
+725 PGDAMVLA

-772 QEMSWIGKKKGR
+772 QEVSWIGKKKGR

-922 DEVKYTQ
+922 GEVKYTQ

-966 TDSPAWKNGWYIWTR
+966 TASPAWKNGWYIWTR

-1008 SITNCGEW
+1008 SITNCGDW
-1016 ETGKHIPYMGITKMA
+1016 QTGKHIPYMGITKMA

-1093 DGRDYEWIFKHTAEN
+1093 DGRDYEWIFKHTTEN

-1185 LTYEGKTVSQSVLNT
+1185 LTYEGKTVAQSVLKT

-1283 AILYRLVPSVSS
+1283 AVLYRLVPSVSS

-1307 SVSCTRTKSVGGT
+1307 SVSCTRTKSVGGNT
-1320 TSITTDGVLKYSK
+1320 AVTTDGVLKYSK

-1339 EIQNGTAISP
+1339 EIQNGTAVSP

-1373 MVVDGN
+1373 MVVDGT

-1397 EWRTANTP
+1397 EWCTANTP
-1405 YKKLTICTMGS
+1405 FKKLTICTMGG

-1430 WTQTTHD
+1430 WTQKTHD
-1437 GRRITQTQNG
+1437 GRRILQTQNG

-1478 TCSNIRVSNAGSLVP
+1478 TCSNIRVSSAGSLVP

-1515 LTARGYSNGIWSAIA
+1515 LAARGYSNGIWSAIA

-1557 ADASAWNDSFIAEI
+1557 ADASAWNDSFIAEM

-1576 YDGASGRDASEP
+1576 YDGSSGRDASEP

-1603 EDYHDIVLAT
+1603 EEFHDIVLAT

-1658 ARKIRANEILVDD
+1658 ARKIRADEILVDD

-1786 LVDGQYHYCNKA
+1786 LVDGQFHYCNKA
-1798 HITEPG
+1798 HITDPG